1 MDAKNRFETR
11 ATFLLLR
18 MEWLGGLVVCAV
30 LAVRH
35 FSEIRWGV
43 FISLFVV
50 IDAIGYLP
58 GALAFRRSPDG
69 RISRWYFVAYNTMH
83 SLVTAG
89 VLAGVWAVLV
99 TPEWALLALPLH
111 LLGTVRCSGIH
122 SSRSGCFSSR
132 MRMRIMLNSSG
143 PIRIRPGVIPVSPGG
158 VRMPSVFENLVRHS
172 DNPSSFLALNQ
183 GNEYFRDP
191 RFDGTCVYRR
201 SGRHLLQF
209 AGPFAAEE
217 QRADLLDAFAAQAR
231 PRRLVAVQLQRAD
244 AELYGAHGF
253 TVNQLGAS
261 YAVDL
266 GRFTLR
272 GSAFVRLRN
281 KISRARRAGLEVVEA
296 PSVADDE
303 VRNELDL
310 IDRAWLRGKG
320 GAKELR
326 FLVGSGPGWRSG
338 TGGCSWGGSVGWPS
352 DTSVTRRCSV
362 AGRGGCT
369 T

>member
-1 MDAKNRFETR
+1 MT
-11 ATFLLLR
+11 
-18 MEWLGGLVVCAV
+18 
-30 LAVRH
+30 
-35 FSEIRWGV
+35 SE
-43 FISLFVV
+43 
-50 IDAIGYLP
+50 
-58 GALAFRRSPDG
+58 
-69 RISRWYFVAYNTMH
+69 
-83 SLVTAG
+83 G
-89 VLAGVWAVLV
+89 VL
-99 TPEWALLALPLH
+99 
-111 LLGTVRCSGIH
+111 
-122 SSRSGCFSSR
+122 
-132 MRMRIMLNSSG
+132 
-143 PIRIRPGVIPVSPGG
+143 
-158 VRMPSVFENLVRHS
+158 MPSVFETLVRHS

-217 QRADLLDAFAAQAR
+217 QRAGLLDAFAAQAR

-296 PSVADDE
+296 PTVADDE
-303 VRNELDL
+303 VQSELDL
-310 IDRAWLRGKG
+310 IDRAWLQGKG

-326 FLVGSGPGWRSG
+326 FLVGERTGLAQRHRRLFVGRIGGVAVGYISYSPVFGSRPGWLHDLG
-338 TGGCSWGGSVGWPS
+338 VG
-352 DTSVTRRCSV
+352 VRRTLRP
-362 AGRGGCT
+362 G
-369 T
+369 